1 MGSVNFGKVLNKVED
16 VVGALGIVI
25 QYTRSLD
32 MFFKGDLD
40 GKNIYIGGL
49 LSDEEK
55 LFNVLHLTGHT
66 IQWNVD
72 SLLRDLGGELYTN
85 PSDELIRK
93 LQMYEWEANCYSL
106 TILHQAGSYYLDSW
120 MHKKYIL
127 DMLYLT
133 HFYKTGQKL
142 KRITAT
148 AKAYEFNRELVEKDI
163 PAFTPTQLNRTRN
176 GLVIAF

>member
-1 MGSVNFGKVLNKVED
+1 MGRINFAKVLNKCED
-16 VVGALGIVI
+16 VVAGLGISI
-25 QYTRSLD
+25 QYTHNFD

-40 GKNIYIGGL
+40 GKNIYIGGF

-72 SLLRDLGGELYTN
+72 SLLRDLGSELYVN
-85 PSDELIRK
+85 PSDELIRR
-93 LQMYEWEANCYSL
+93 LQTYEWEANCYSL
-106 TILHQAGSYYLDSW
+106 TVLHNAGAHYLDTW
-120 MHKKYIL
+120 LHKKYIL
-127 DMLYLT
+127 DMLFLT

-142 KRITAT
+142 KRVTAV
-148 AKAYEFNRELVEKDI
+148 AKAYEFNRQLVEKDI
-163 PAFTPTQLNRTRN
+163 PPFTPTQLNRTRN